1 MTQFYFHRSN
11 TKKRRRADSTELN
24 GRCLTTSDPVTS
36 FFIPS
41 LRGASKSASTDLND
55 KME

>member
-24 GRCLTTSDPVTS
+24 ERCLTTTDPVTS
-36 FFIPS
+36 FYPLPARDFEV
-41 LRGASKSASTDLND
+41 GVDQ
-55 KME
+55 ME